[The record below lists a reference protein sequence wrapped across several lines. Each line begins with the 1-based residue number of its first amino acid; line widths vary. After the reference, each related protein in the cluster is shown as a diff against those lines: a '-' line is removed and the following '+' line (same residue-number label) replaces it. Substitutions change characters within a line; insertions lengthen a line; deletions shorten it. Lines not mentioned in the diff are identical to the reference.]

1 MTPPADVERVSIVGG
16 GITGASLAYRL
27 SETALDVSLYERGE
41 LGEGA
46 TAASMAVF
54 SWQSLHPTALDHRLR
69 RRSWAEYE
77 RFVEEGRIEF
87 TPTGALDVAT
97 TPEKREAI
105 ADATEKLRELGVDAE
120 TLDPEGVAAF
130 GIAPH
135 AVTGALYIEREGCF
149 DPDEV
154 VAHYAKRAAEAGVR
168 IETDTEVTGIETE
181 DGAVSAIETPDE
193 ATGTDVV
200 VNAAGP
206 WAPAVNDLV
215 GLTLALRRTR
225 GPILDVQDRI
235 EGLPFTLFE
244 RADGPA
250 GYLRSHESGVYAGRY
265 ATDYESGEVL
275 DPDRNYS
282 TGEEFRDEVG
292 ELLETYVPDLAGSSL
307 EEGWVG
313 IRTVSPDGLPLVGDV
328 EDGGPEGFVVAC
340 GPSGLGITRA
350 PAIADL
356 LGTYL
361 ETGRT
366 PEDLLR
372 LSPTRFTDVADATS
386 DTS

>member
-27 SETALDVSLYERGE
+27 REAPFEVTLYERGE
-41 LGEGA
+41 PGEGA

-54 SWQSLHPTALDHRLR
+54 SWQSLHPTAFDHRLR

-77 RFVEEGRIEF
+77 GFVEEGRIEF

-105 ADATEKLRELGVDAE
+105 ADATEKLRELGVDAKM
-120 TLDPEGVAAF
+120 LDPEEVAEF
-130 GIAPH
+130 GIAPD
-135 AVTGALYIEREGCF
+135 AVTGALYTEREGYF
-149 DPDEV
+149 DPDKV
-154 VAHYAKRAAEAGVR
+154 VTHYAERAAEAGVR
-168 IETDTEVTGIETE
+168 IETDTEATGIETE

-206 WAPAVNDLV
+206 WAPEVNDLV
-215 GLTLALRRTR
+215 GLALPLRRTR
-225 GPILDVQDRI
+225 GPILDVRGRI

-282 TGEEFRDEVG
+282 TGEEFRNEVG

-313 IRTVSPDGLPLVGDV
+313 IRTVSPDGLPLVGDIG
-328 EDGGPEGFVVAC
+328 DTGPEGFVVAC

-366 PEDLLR
+366 PEDLRR
-372 LSPTRFTDVADATS
+372 LSPTRFADEAGTAR
-386 DTS
+386 

>member
-27 SETALDVSLYERGE
+27 REAPFEVTLYERGE
-41 LGEGA
+41 PGEGA

-54 SWQSLHPTALDHRLR
+54 SWQSLHPTAFDHRLR

-77 RFVEEGRIEF
+77 GFVEEGRIEF

-105 ADATEKLRELGVDAE
+105 ADATEKLRELGVGAKM
-120 TLDPEGVAAF
+120 LDPEEVAEF
-130 GIAPH
+130 GIAPD
-135 AVTGALYIEREGCF
+135 AVTGALYTEREGYF
-149 DPDEV
+149 DPDKV
-154 VAHYAKRAAEAGVR
+154 VTHYAERAAEAGVR
-168 IETDTEVTGIETE
+168 IETDTEATGIETE

-206 WAPAVNDLV
+206 WAPEVNDLV
-215 GLTLALRRTR
+215 GLALPLRRTR
-225 GPILDVQDRI
+225 GPILDVRGRI

-282 TGEEFRDEVG
+282 TGEEFRNEVG

-313 IRTVSPDGLPLVGDV
+313 IRTVSPDGLPLVGDIG
-328 EDGGPEGFVVAC
+328 DTGPEGFVVAC

-366 PEDLLR
+366 PEDLRR
-372 LSPTRFTDVADATS
+372 LSPTRFADEAGTAR
-386 DTS
+386 